1 MFASEKGLEILSES
15 IKWHSDGTFHT
26 RSRYFAQM
34 CTIHSYFPPRTYDKE
49 QRMIPR
55 VWSFLKRRRTKDYV

>member
-55 VWSFLKRRRTKDYV
+55 VWSFMKRRRTKDYV